1 MYFARVLKG
10 RKALFGMVCPFEWM
24 ISSLREPQGR
34 EPVESVEPATD
45 LRSDRGRLLVQ
56 EGAFR
61 SQDHNL
67 RGRGQGGFA
76 CR

>member
-1 MYFARVLKG
+1 
-10 RKALFGMVCPFEWM
+10 MVCPFEWM

-67 RGRGQGGFA
+67 RGGG
-76 CR
+76 